1 MGCPLVQGGILG
13 TRSAK
18 GTAAPAS
25 CTDDFQAAGGRPP
38 PGPTHL
44 APPMVLLF
52 AAPPKWVRRAVEGN
66 LSRSR
71 SVCFIAQ
78 APSDISVRSSGHL
91 RPTRHRETRHIRP
104 TRSSSSHLPTARYP
118 ACCRTTQTSA
128 GASCAGRDVSRETMP
143 ILAPL
148 WDQCQATLTLRFV
161 PASLMSLTARR
172 AVTLVA

>member
-38 PGPTHL
+38 PDPRIWLHL
-44 APPMVLLF
+44 WFSLLQHLPSGFAEQSKETSLALVLC
-52 AAPPKWVRRAVEGN
+52 A
-66 LSRSR
+66 LSHRLPQTSPYALPATCGQHATAKRS
-71 SVCFIAQ
+71 
-78 APSDISVRSSGHL
+78 IS
-91 RPTRHRETRHIRP
+91 RPTCFR
-104 TRSSSSHLPTARYP
+104 SSHLPTARYP